1 MHSILSLHLRSVH
14 SFPVCF
20 CPNVCVSL
28 TKLHYSELFR
38 VRSRFYTSIAHLPFY
53 HSKLSSI
60 RFERLAFTNVQ
71 CLASRVQSH
80 TYFCNIY
87 SIQSVVVSSC
97 SIVDLSV
104 HIVHVE
110 FFFSSK
116 HLHRNIQDAS
126 RAVETTLVIDLAMS
140 NI

>member
-1 MHSILSLHLRSVH
+1 MHPILSLPLRPVH

-20 CPNVCVSL
+20 CPNVRVSL
-28 TKLHYSELFR
+28 TKLHYSEIFS

-60 RFERLAFTNVQ
+60 RFERLAFANVQ
-71 CLASRVQSH
+71 CLAFRVQWH
-80 TYFCNIY
+80 IYFCNIY

-104 HIVHVE
+104 HNVHVE
-110 FFFSSK
+110 FFSSSK

-126 RAVETTLVIDLAMS
+126 RAVETTLVIGLATS
-140 NI
+140 NV